1 VQRRYVIAMAVIALA
16 VLGFFLFGGAYVV
29 GCLLFGGHDC

>member
-1 VQRRYVIAMAVIALA
+1 VQGRYVIGIAAIALA
-16 VLGFFLFGGAYVV
+16 ALVFFLFGGAYAV

>member
-1 VQRRYVIAMAVIALA
+1 VRGRYVIAMAVIALA
-16 VLGFFLFGGAYVV
+16 VLVFFVSGGAYVV